1 MKLQTHPAQI
11 EWPPTPDGDYAR
23 RALSPL
29 LLNGSAVFVQNG
41 HVRMGVLS
49 DGQVVLPITF
59 DPAWHDTFTVSPV
72 THLAH
77 YAAQELHKLAPPA
90 LDLAGQPLLKLLG
103 LGLRRLGFERTV
115 YVNNWLLST
124 NLYPHL
130 TPGQLRAATHTLLQA
145 FPDRPLAWR
154 SLDPARH
161 ALLIGA
167 LEELGYV
174 RVPSRLVTYQ
184 DPREAAFWKR
194 SQLRTDASRTRVPV
208 AENVPHQAFTDDD
221 LRAALGLYQQLYL
234 EKYSSYNP
242 QFTLDFLRLARDEQ
256 VLELHGLRL
265 NGELKAVRGSVR
277 RAGVLTTP
285 LFGYDLSAPQREG
298 WYRRLSLNVLQ
309 DARRE
314 GLLVN
319 ASSGVGAFKRARGG
333 VAVPE
338 YTLVLAQHLPAPQR
352 HAWHTLAA
360 LMEHL
365 LLPLLIRHD
374 L

>member
-1 MKLQTHPAQI
+1 MKLQTRPEQI

-23 RALSPL
+23 RTLTPL
-29 LLNGSAVFVQNG
+29 LTRGSPVFVHNA
-41 HVRMGVLS
+41 HVQMGVLS
-49 DGQVVLPITF
+49 DEQAALPITF

-77 YAAQELHKLAPPA
+77 YAAQELHKLALPA

-130 TPGQLRAATHTLLQA
+130 TPGQLRAATRTLLQA

-161 ALLIGA
+161 TLLIGT
-167 LEELGYV
+167 LEALGYV

-184 DPREAAFWKR
+184 DPREPAFWKR
-194 SQLRTDASRTRVPV
+194 SQLRTDASRTRLPM
-208 AENVPHQAFTDDD
+208 AEEVQHHAFTDDD
-221 LRAALGLYQQLYL
+221 LRAALRLYQQLYL

-242 QFTLDFLRLARDEQ
+242 QFTLDFLRLARDER
-256 VLELHGLRL
+256 VLELRGLRL
-265 NGELKAVRGSVR
+265 NSELKAVRGSVQ
-277 RAGVLTTP
+277 RAGVTTTP

-309 DARRE
+309 DARQD

-338 YTLVLAQHLPAPQR
+338 YTLVLVEHLSAPQR
-352 HAWHTLAA
+352 HAWHSLAA
-360 LMEHL
+360 LMEQV